1 MKEASALRQYRTE
14 TVCVQAGTRKD
25 TTFNA
30 VAVPIYATST
40 FAFEAPGKTKGYDYS
55 RTANP
60 TRAALEECLAALEG
74 GAGATATATGMAA
87 ETSVMALFP
96 AGSHV
101 IAGHDIYG
109 GTYRLFASILAGR
122 GLSFS
127 FVDMSA
133 PRNVRAAIRPETRA
147 IWIETPSNP
156 LLGLVDIAAI
166 CALSRKRG
174 LTIIVDNTFMSP
186 IFQKPLALGADIVVH
201 STTKYLNGH
210 SDMVGGA
217 IIAATAENAT
227 KVAAMVNALGTCS
240 SPFDS
245 WLVMRGIRTLPIRM
259 AAHARNAQALA
270 EFLDGHPAVAR
281 VYYPGLRSHP
291 QHRLARK
298 QMTGMGGMLSFD
310 IRGGEPAAFRFIQAL
325 RIFAFAES
333 LGGVESLVEHPETMS
348 HASMTPAARRAAGIT
363 GANVRVS
370 TGIEDP
376 EDLVADVGQAL
387 EAVGRRSSSRT
398 PRLQRS

>member
-1 MKEASALRQYRTE
+1 MKDVRQYRTE

-40 FAFEAPGKTKGYDYS
+40 FAFEAPGKTKGFDYS

-60 TRAALEECLAALEG
+60 TRSALEECLAALEG

-96 AGSHV
+96 AGSHIV
-101 IAGHDIYG
+101 AGNDIYG
-109 GTYRLFASILAGR
+109 GTYRLFASILSAR
-122 GLSFS
+122 GLEFS
-127 FVDMSA
+127 FVNMAD
-133 PRNVRAAIRPETRA
+133 PQNVAQAMRPNTRA

-156 LLGLVDIAAI
+156 LLGLVEIAAI
-166 CALSRKRG
+166 CDIARRRDVM
-174 LTIIVDNTFMSP
+174 TIVDNTFMSP

-217 IIAATAENAT
+217 VISATAEQAA

-259 AAHARNAQALA
+259 VAHARNAQAVA
-270 EFLDGHPAVAR
+270 EFLAGHKSVER
-281 VYYPGLRSHP
+281 VYYPGLPTHP
-291 QHRLARK
+291 QYALAKK
-298 QMTGMGGMLSFD
+298 QMSGFGGMLSFD
-310 IRGGEPAAFRFIQAL
+310 IRGGKSAAFRFIEAL

-348 HASMTPAARRAAGIT
+348 HASMTPEARRAAGIT
-363 GANVRVS
+363 EANVRVS
-370 TGIEDP
+370 LGIESA

-387 EAVGRRSSSRT
+387 DALT
-398 PRLQRS
+398 

>member
-1 MKEASALRQYRTE
+1 MKDVRQYRTE

-40 FAFEAPGKTKGYDYS
+40 FAFEAPGKTKGFDYS

-60 TRAALEECLAALEG
+60 TRSALEECLAALEG

-96 AGSHV
+96 AGSHI

-109 GTYRLFASILAGR
+109 GTYRLFASILSAR
-122 GLSFS
+122 GLEFS
-127 FVDMSA
+127 FVNMAD
-133 PRNVRAAIRPETRA
+133 PQNVAKAMRPNTRA
-147 IWIETPSNP
+147 IWVETPSNP
-156 LLGLVDIAAI
+156 LLGLVDIAAV
-166 CALSRKRG
+166 CDLARKRDVM
-174 LTIIVDNTFMSP
+174 TIVDNTFMSP

-217 IIAATAENAT
+217 VISATAEQAA

-259 AAHARNAQALA
+259 VSHARNAQAMA
-270 EFLDGHPAVAR
+270 EFLAGHQAVER
-281 VYYPGLRSHP
+281 VYYPGLPTHP
-291 QHRLARK
+291 QFALAKK
-298 QMTGMGGMLSFD
+298 QMAGFGGMLSFD
-310 IRGGEPAAFRFIQAL
+310 IRGGKAAAFRFIEAL

-348 HASMTPAARRAAGIT
+348 HASMTPEARRAAGIT
-363 GANVRVS
+363 EANVRIS
-370 TGIEDP
+370 TGIESA
-376 EDLVADVGQAL
+376 EDLVADVKQAL
-387 EAVGRRSSSRT
+387 EHAAS
-398 PRLQRS
+398 